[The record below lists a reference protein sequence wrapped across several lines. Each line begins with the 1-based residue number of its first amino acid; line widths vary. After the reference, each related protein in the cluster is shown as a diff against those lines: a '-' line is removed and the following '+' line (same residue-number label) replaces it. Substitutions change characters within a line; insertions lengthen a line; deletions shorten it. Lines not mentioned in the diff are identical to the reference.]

1 MSKIIGID
9 LGTTNSCVAV
19 TEGEQPKVIENS
31 EGDRTT
37 PSIVAFTKDDEV
49 LVGQSAKRQS
59 VTNPENTV
67 FAVKRLIGRRFDEDV
82 VQRDIDLMPYKIIKA
97 KNGDAWVEVGGKKMA
112 APEISARILQKM
124 KQTAEDYLGEKVTE
138 AVITVPAYF
147 NDSQRQATKDAGKIA
162 GLEVKR
168 IINEPT
174 AAALAYGMDKGRGD
188 RKIVVYDLGG
198 GTFDVSVIEI
208 AELDGE
214 HQFEVLSTNGDTFL
228 GGEDFDRRLIDYLAD
243 EFKKDQGMD
252 LRGDPLAMQRL
263 KEGAEKAKIELSSAA
278 QTEVNL
284 PYITADQSGPK
295 HLNMKLTRAKLESLV
310 DDLLQQ
316 TLGPCKTAL
325 RDANL
330 SASDIDDIILVGGQ
344 TRMPKV
350 HEVVADFF
358 GKEPRRDVNPDE
370 AVAIG
375 ASIQGGV
382 LGGDVKDV
390 LLLDVTPL
398 SLGIE
403 TLGGVFT
410 KLVEK
415 NTTIPTKA
423 SNTFS
428 TADDNQSA
436 VTVHVLQG
444 EREVA
449 TGNKSLGKFDL
460 TEIPPAP
467 RGIPQIEVA
476 FDIDANGILHVSA
489 KDKATGKENKIVIK
503 SSSGLSDDEIKQMI
517 SDAEEHADEDRK
529 ARELVDAR
537 NQAEALIH
545 GTRKSVKEL
554 GDKLDSGEKT
564 NIEAAIAELEAAV
577 QGDDV
582 EAIGAKTQALT
593 QASHK
598 LAEQLYAQAGAGD
611 GDGDGGGAGGG
622 AGDGDAGAGGD
633 SAKGDDDVVDAEF
646 EEVADKDKKS

>member
-19 TEGEQPKVIENS
+19 MEGSTPKVIENS

-67 FAVKRLIGRRFDEDV
+67 FAVKRLIGRQFSEDV
-82 VQRDIDLMPYKIIKA
+82 VQRDMELMPYKIVKA
-97 KNGDAWVEVGGKKMA
+97 KNGDAWVEAGGKQMA

-124 KQTAEDYLGEKVTE
+124 KKTAEDYLGETVTE

-174 AAALAYGMDKGRGD
+174 AAALAYGMDKAKGD

-198 GTFDVSVIEI
+198 GTFDISVIEI
-208 AELDGE
+208 AEIEGE

-263 KEGAEKAKIELSSAA
+263 KEGAEKAKIELSSST

-284 PYITADQSGPK
+284 PYITADASGPK
-295 HLNMKLTRAKLESLV
+295 HLNMKLSRAKLESLV
-310 DDLLQQ
+310 DDLLQR
-316 TLGPCKTAL
+316 TLGPCKIAL
-325 RDANL
+325 QDAGL
-330 SASDIDDIILVGGQ
+330 KASEIDDVIMVGGQ

-350 HEVVADFF
+350 HEVVENFF
-358 GKEPRRDVNPDE
+358 GKEARRDVNPDE
-370 AVAIG
+370 AVAMG
-375 ASIQGGV
+375 AAIQGGV
-382 LGGDVKDV
+382 LGGEVKDV

-403 TLGGVFT
+403 TLGGVMT
-410 KLVEK
+410 KLVDK
-415 NTTIPTKA
+415 NTTIPTNA
-423 SNTFS
+423 SQVFS
-428 TADDNQSA
+428 TADDNQNA

-444 EREVA
+444 EREMA
-449 TGNKSLGKFDL
+449 SGNKSLGRFDL
-460 TEIPPAP
+460 TEIPAAP
-467 RGIPQIEVA
+467 RGIPQIEVS
-476 FDIDANGILHVSA
+476 FDIDSNGILNVSA

-503 SSSGLSDDEIKQMI
+503 SSSGLSDEEINKMVQ
-517 SDAEEHADEDRK
+517 DAEEHADEDRK
-529 ARELVDAR
+529 ARELIDAR
-537 NQAEALIH
+537 NQGESLIH
-545 GTRKSVKEL
+545 GVKKSLDEL
-554 GDKLDSGEKT
+554 GDKVESDEKQ
-564 NIEAAIAELEAAV
+564 NIESAISELEEALKES
-577 QGDDV
+577 DL
-582 EAIGAKTQALT
+582 EAITAKTEALT
-593 QASHK
+593 QVSHK
-598 LAEQLYAQAGAGD
+598 LAEQIYAQAQSD
-611 GDGDGGGAGGG
+611 QP
-622 AGDGDAGAGGD
+622 GGD
-633 SAKGDDDVVDAEF
+633 DQGGSGQGEADNADDVVDAEF
-646 EEVADKDKKS
+646 EEVDEDSKKS